1 MKNPSKLQILYL
13 VFAVLGLL
21 VTWTQNI
28 HYLSP
33 ETGGLIQ
40 FVKDTFVNPA
50 STSITLDIVV
60 LFIVCALWMIVE
72 GRKLQMKHIWLY
84 IVGGLCVAISVTF
97 PLFLYFRE
105 EKLKIAIR

>member
-1 MKNPSKLQILYL
+1 MNKYSKLQFFYLIL
-13 VFAVLGLL
+13 AITGLL

-40 FVKDTFVNPA
+40 FVKDTFANKA

-60 LFIVCALWMIVE
+60 LFIVCSIWMVVE
-72 GRKLQMKHIWLY
+72 AQKLKMKHAWLY
-84 IVGGLCVAISVTF
+84 IVGGLCIAISVTF
-97 PLFLYFRE
+97 PLFLFFRE
-105 EKLKIAIR
+105 QKLREAHY

>member
-1 MKNPSKLQILYL
+1 MKNPFKLQILYL
-13 VFAVLGLL
+13 VLAVLGLL
-21 VTWTQNI
+21 VTWSQNI

-72 GRKLQMKHIWLY
+72 GRKLKRIM
-84 IVGGLCVAISVTF
+84 
-97 PLFLYFRE
+97 R
-105 EKLKIAIR
+105 